1 MGSPRAARSSRRA
14 QAQPRTG
21 LEGGTV
27 PWRLRSQVGGTR
39 RVLAAPALF
48 AGCDVQI
55 VRRQRRWA
63 WGSRE
68 GKEEK
73 EEGEVVE
80 VEAEAE
86 QEAAAAGRL
95 GGAARGPEALE
106 S

>member
-1 MGSPRAARSSRRA
+1 MVAAA
-14 QAQPRTG
+14 
-21 LEGGTV
+21 
-27 PWRLRSQVGGTR
+27 
-39 RVLAAPALF
+39 ALF
-48 AGCDVQI
+48 AGCDVLI
-55 VRRQRRWA
+55 VRHHRRWA

-68 GKEEK
+68 GKEEE

-86 QEAAAAGRL
+86 REAAAAGWL

>member
-1 MGSPRAARSSRRA
+1 M
-14 QAQPRTG
+14 
-21 LEGGTV
+21 
-27 PWRLRSQVGGTR
+27 
-39 RVLAAPALF
+39 LAAPALF
-48 AGCDVQI
+48 AGCDVQV

-68 GKEEK
+68 GKEEQE

-95 GGAARGPEALE
+95 GGAARRAAQKRWNPELRGLRLKTAGVAGPPPSPER
-106 S
+106 

>member
-1 MGSPRAARSSRRA
+1 MARSSGSA

-21 LEGGTV
+21 LGGGTV
-27 PWRLRSQVGGTR
+27 PWRLRSRVGGTR

-68 GKEEK
+68 GKEE
-73 EEGEVVE
+73 EGEVVE

>member
-1 MGSPRAARSSRRA
+1 M
-14 QAQPRTG
+14 
-21 LEGGTV
+21 
-27 PWRLRSQVGGTR
+27 
-39 RVLAAPALF
+39 LAAPALF
-48 AGCDVQI
+48 AGCDVQV

-68 GKEEK
+68 GKEEQG

-80 VEAEAE
+80 VEAGAE
-86 QEAAAAGRL
+86 REAAAAGRL